1 MSRSG
6 RGASRTGRMD
16 AVDQEAGILV
26 EIAITGAT
34 GFLGVHL
41 VRELLER
48 NASLTVLAHAGSG
61 DAADRLA
68 RFLRATGA
76 SPRLIDDLPRRISVV
91 DVDVAEPFLGLD
103 RADFRRIADGVDAV
117 WHSAAQTK
125 LAGDLAELR
134 HVNVDGTRNMLAL
147 AAAGGRRPRF
157 YHVSTAFVAGLRPDP
172 VVYEDQ
178 LDASRGFASPYE
190 QSKYEAEVAV
200 REWSAG
206 SGRPVVVFRPS
217 VLVSHRPPHPDRPS
231 DTMEAVARFML
242 TIASMAVESGL
253 ADAEEPV
260 VQTVRVVG
268 DPQARW
274 NVMAVED
281 AVRDMV
287 RLAERPPPGATA
299 TYHIVS
305 TRDLPVSLPVD
316 LLESFLPVRV
326 ELVDQPPADP
336 TPLERIIG
344 AVPGFL
350 MYLRHRHVFDDT
362 RTRTALGERLAETL
376 VDRDYLLSGLGIAE
390 MDLAPG
396 DVLAADLLSRA
407 LSAYDPTTRLAPAA
421 RPDPAARSDPAAPLG
436 PAGRTYP
443 AARTDPAPRVE
454 AAQVRSALGGGA
466 R

>member
-1 MSRSG
+1 
-6 RGASRTGRMD
+6 MD

-61 DAADRLA
+61 EAAGRLA
-68 RFLRATGA
+68 RFLQVTGA
-76 SPRLIDDLPRRISVV
+76 SPRLIDELPRRISVV
-91 DVDVAEPFLGLD
+91 DVDVAEPFLGLA
-103 RADFRRIADGVDAV
+103 RAEFRRLADGVDAI

-125 LAGDLAELR
+125 LAGDLTELQ

-200 REWSAG
+200 QDWSAG

-217 VLVSHRPPHPDRPS
+217 VLVSHRPPHPDLPS
-231 DTMEAVARFML
+231 DTLEAVARFML
-242 TIASMAVESGL
+242 TIASMAMEGGL
-253 ADAEEPV
+253 VDAEEPA

-268 DPQARW
+268 DPRARW

-287 RLAERPPPGATA
+287 RLAERPPAGTTT

-305 TRDLPVSLPVD
+305 SRDLPVSMPID

-326 ELVDQPPADP
+326 ELVEQPPADP

-344 AVPGFL
+344 MVPGFL

-362 RTRTALGERLAETL
+362 RTRTALGERLDETL

-390 MDLAPG
+390 MDLSPG
-396 DVLAADLLSRA
+396 DLLAADLLTRA
-407 LSAYDPTTRLAPAA
+407 LAAYDPTA
-421 RPDPAARSDPAAPLG
+421 RPDPAA
-436 PAGRTYP
+436 RTYP
-443 AARTDPAPRVE
+443 AARTDPAPRVGS
-454 AAQVRSALGGGA
+454 AQVESAQGGSS

>member
-1 MSRSG
+1 M
-6 RGASRTGRMD
+6 
-16 AVDQEAGILV
+16 

-48 NASLTVLAHAGSG
+48 NVSLTVLAHAGSG
-61 DAADRLA
+61 DAAGRLA
-68 RFLRATGA
+68 RFLQVTGA
-76 SPRLIDDLPRRISVV
+76 SPRLVDDLPRRVSVV
-91 DVDVAEPFLGLD
+91 DVDVAEPFLGLSQ
-103 RADFRRIADGVDAV
+103 AEFRRVADGVDAI

-125 LAGDLAELR
+125 LAGDLAELH

-157 YHVSTAFVAGLRPDP
+157 YHVSTAFVAGLSPEP

-190 QSKYEAEVAV
+190 RSKYAAEVAV
-200 REWSAG
+200 RDWAAG

-217 VLVSHRPPHPDRPS
+217 VLLSHRPPHPDLPS
-231 DTMEAVARFML
+231 DTLEAVARFML
-242 TIASMAVESGL
+242 TIASMAVEGGL
-253 ADAEEPV
+253 VDAEEPT

-268 DPQARW
+268 DPRARW

-287 RLAERPPPGATA
+287 RLAERPPAGTTT

-305 TRDLPVSLPVD
+305 SRDLPVSLPID

-326 ELVDQPPADP
+326 ELVEHAPADP

-344 AVPGFL
+344 MVPGFL
-350 MYLRHRHVFDDT
+350 MYLRHRHIFDDT
-362 RTRTALGERLAETL
+362 RTRTALGERVAETL

-390 MDLAPG
+390 LDLASDG
-396 DVLAADLLSRA
+396 LLNSELLTRA
-407 LSAYDPTTRLAPAA
+407 LSAYDPTVQA
-421 RPDPAARSDPAAPLG
+421 DPAARADADA
-436 PAGRTYP
+436 RTYP

-454 AAQVRSALGGGA
+454 STQGWSNR
-466 R
+466 